1 MSIFG
6 RKAGQMSIFARS
18 NEVWAQDGLAVIS
31 TLAQHG
37 ATIAGLAMAI
47 DQSVQAHKDLA
58 TIRAALA
65 EAKAAVEETK
75 AAIEVRKV
83 VAGVQ
88 AAQAAQA
95 TVPAAPKAPKAP
107 KAKAPA
113 GETEVVAAVPAE
125 AKDVTPPPAA
135 PTANRKVGRPR
146 KNAGPAAPAA
156 QA

>member
-6 RKAGQMSIFARS
+6 RKQGQLSPWAR
-18 NEVWAQDGLAVIS
+18 NKEVWIQDGLATLSV
-31 TLAQHG
+31 LAQHG
-37 ATIAGLAMAI
+37 ATVAGLAMAI

-65 EAKAAVEETK
+65 EAKAAVEDAK
-75 AAIEVRKV
+75 AAVELRKV
-83 VAGVQ
+83 VAN
-88 AAQAAQA
+88 AQAAQA